1 MPQEYYERL
10 GVDPDA
16 SESEI
21 KTAFRQ
27 RIKET
32 HPDVSDDE
40 AASDRTKRLIEA
52 KDVLTD
58 PTERQRYDRLGHEA
72 YVSDRDPSGVT
83 EGSDDAQTSADSGE
97 NRTERRAGSRERSRP
112 GAAAESS
119 ASGAHRRDSWTQQET
134 TQQSSN
140 SGDSKEHNPG
150 QATGSTA
157 ERATNWYDS
166 SRRQQSTPHANG
178 NYRAWEADQS
188 YAVGDSANRFSLREL
203 FTSQRAIALL
213 GTTFVIYPVLLFGA
227 LFQPFPTAVNLTVAM
242 CIVLVIAFMQ
252 SVPQVAILVFGI
264 WTVLL
269 PIILFGFLGVS
280 VLSVQGVLSLAAVT
294 FPLGLSVLTW
304 IALDQTKR

>member
-1 MPQEYYERL
+1 MPQDYYERL
-10 GVDPDA
+10 GIDRDA

-52 KDVLTD
+52 KDVLID

-72 YVSDRDPSGVT
+72 YVNDRDSSGVT
-83 EGSDDAQTSADSGE
+83 EQTDSEEHAQAGTDSGE
-97 NRTERRAGSRERSRP
+97 D
-112 GAAAESS
+112 
-119 ASGAHRRDSWTQQET
+119 RRDSGQRGSPNASARTESST
-134 TQQSSN
+134 AGGQQSDPWSQTEGN
-140 SGDSKEHNPG
+140 QQSRSSGGPDERYSRQAG
-150 QATGSTA
+150 QA
-157 ERATNWYDS
+157 RDHATNWYDS
-166 SRRQQSTPHANG
+166 TRRQRSTPSDG
-178 NYRAWEADQS
+178 RYRAWDTDQS
-188 YAVGDSANRFSLREL
+188 YAVGDSPGMFSPREL
-203 FTSQRAIALL
+203 LTSQRTIVLL

-227 LFQPFPTAVNLTVAM
+227 LFRPFPTAVNLTVAM

-252 SVPQVAILVFGI
+252 SVPQVGILVFGI

-269 PIILFGFLGVS
+269 PIILFGVVGVS

-304 IALDQTKR
+304 IAIGPMKR

>member
-58 PTERQRYDRLGHEA
+58 STERQRYDRLGHEA
-72 YVSDRDPSGVT
+72 YVSDRDSSGVT
-83 EGSDDAQTSADSGE
+83 EQAGSDDAQ
-97 NRTERRAGSRERSRP
+97 AGTDD
-112 GAAAESS
+112 GD
-119 ASGAHRRDSWTQQET
+119 GRRDPGRRGNSNANSRSESATAGG
-134 TQQSSN
+134 QQSGPWGQTAGGRQSRS
-140 SGDSKEHNPG
+140 SGSPDERHSG
-150 QATGSTA
+150 QTGETSDQ
-157 ERATNWYDS
+157 ATNWYDS
-166 SRRQQSTPHANG
+166 TRRQRSTASDG
-178 NYRAWEADQS
+178 SYRAWDTDRS
-188 YAVGDSANRFSLREL
+188 YAVGDSPGMFSPREL
-203 FTSQRAIALL
+203 FTSQRTIVLL

-227 LFQPFPTAVNLTVAM
+227 LFRPFPTAVNLTVAM

-252 SVPQVAILVFGI
+252 SVPQVGILVFGI

-269 PIILFGFLGVS
+269 PIILFGVVGVS
-280 VLSVQGVLSLAAVT
+280 ILSVQGVLSLAAVS

-304 IALDQTKR
+304 IAIGPLKR